1 MQRMMLLVLQ
11 WKNNGNFTLFWIS
24 ELQALPANIY
34 PLICCFTKW
43 VFPHFFKCQPF
54 FPSPE
59 PDFDL
64 QALQSSHTDKSVFR
78 DDHTCSCLK
87 IPHLV
92 ISYHISC
99 ISRSLTVSFARNWY
113 SSCFSMQSTA
123 ELVLQWL
130 HDCNACTLLPF
141 LPLLTSTALHPGFCL
156 VLVFFFLFCFS
167 IFLFAVQLEY
177 WLLISRSVLSLFL
190 CWFSDSLALYFP
202 RLQVTK
208 SAQQLE
214 LWVHFNL
221 DTCLSNCF

>member
-156 VLVFFFLFCFS
+156 VLVFLFCFVFLS
-167 IFLFAVQLEY
+167 SCLLFSWNTDSWFQDQSWVCFFADSQIALHCIFQDFKWQSQLNSWNSEY
-177 WLLISRSVLSLFL
+177 TLI
-190 CWFSDSLALYFP
+190 
-202 RLQVTK
+202 
-208 SAQQLE
+208 
-214 LWVHFNL
+214 
-221 DTCLSNCF
+221 